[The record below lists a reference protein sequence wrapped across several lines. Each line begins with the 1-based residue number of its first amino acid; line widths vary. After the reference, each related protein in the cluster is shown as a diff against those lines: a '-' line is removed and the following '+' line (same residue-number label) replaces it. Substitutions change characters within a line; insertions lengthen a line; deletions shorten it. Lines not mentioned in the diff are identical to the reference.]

1 MLNESVGENIRC
13 LRERKKLTQ
22 EDLAGKLG
30 VTRQTVSQWERQK
43 AYPDIEMLKR
53 IAAALDVGLLTVV
66 YGHEEPQPDYGVFP
80 SRVQQILF
88 YAMLALS
95 LVGWFLPWFSYNPG
109 VMGYRYG
116 TGMLVYLAL
125 PLAAL
130 VQLTRLP
137 LSRRWDALIV
147 LLLLLSPACCLFL
160 LFTWEHMA
168 LISSVLFHDI
178 SWESIRAT
186 TYPGYWLA
194 LALSLLPLLFYPLCR
209 RDFSREKK
217 G

>member
-13 LRERKKLTQ
+13 LREQKKLTQ
-22 EDLAGKLG
+22 EALAEKLG

-53 IAAALDVGLLTVV
+53 IAAALEVGLMTVV

-80 SRVQQILF
+80 SRTQRVLF
-88 YAMLALS
+88 YSLFALS
-95 LVGWFLPWFSYNPG
+95 LAAWFLPWFSYNPG
-109 VMGYRYG
+109 IMGYRYG

-130 VQLTRLP
+130 VQLTRLR

-147 LLLLLSPACCLFL
+147 LLLLLQPACCIFL

-168 LISSVLFHDI
+168 LIGSSLFHDV

-186 TYPGYWLA
+186 TYPGYWL
-194 LALSLLPLLFYPLCR
+194 SLVLFSLPPLFYPLCR

-217 G
+217 E